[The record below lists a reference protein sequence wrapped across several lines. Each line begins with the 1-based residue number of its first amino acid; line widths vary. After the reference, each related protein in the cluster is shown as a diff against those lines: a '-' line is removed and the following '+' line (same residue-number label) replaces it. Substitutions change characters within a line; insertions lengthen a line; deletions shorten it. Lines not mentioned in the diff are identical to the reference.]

1 MDCFEQGYT
10 ICLILYIPIFYAIK
24 KGLIIIEIRDFDL
37 QGFLRDKYR
46 GEDLVKLLNPRQCYF
61 YMSEGV
67 FPLWNEAGYDG
78 KIVYVFL
85 KEPTLRLFKKWREH
99 DTGWNTK

>member
-1 MDCFEQGYT
+1 MFRVLLFFT
-10 ICLILYIPIFYAIK
+10 TPK
-24 KGLIIIEIRDFDL
+24 KGLKTIEIRDFDL

-46 GEDLVKLLNPRQCYF
+46 NRELVRLLNPRQCYF

-67 FPLWNEAGYDG
+67 FPLWCEAGYDE

-99 DTGWNTK
+99 DTRMR